1 MRKAQFG
8 VVFRVNTR
16 RSFMGTAEQFTV
28 LVAHEDPI
36 VSMGLVA
43 ALSQQADFKVTAV
56 DRDIADLDAMVRQH
70 CPDVVVADYQRGLAC
85 LRKGAER
92 QRPRDDSEKVVI
104 VTSRDRELEIRSA
117 LQLGI
122 RGYVLLG
129 TSLAEFVEGVRAVA
143 RGAHFLSR
151 SVAPRIASSL
161 AHNALTKRESDV
173 LQLLVEG
180 HVNKQIATELGI
192 ANETVKCHVKAILE
206 KLEASTRTHAAAIA
220 MKRGLVHARQSWPSL
235 RHPAGDISMSAA

>member
-1 MRKAQFG
+1 MST
-8 VVFRVNTR
+8 V
-16 RSFMGTAEQFTV
+16 EHFTV

-43 ALSQQADFKVTAV
+43 ALSQQADFRVTAV
-56 DRDIADLDAMVRQH
+56 DRDVADLDAAVRQH
-70 CPDVVVADYQRGLAC
+70 RPDVVVADYQRGLTC
-85 LRKGAER
+85 LRAER
-92 QRPRDDSEKVVI
+92 QRSRDDSEKVVI

-129 TSLAEFVEGVRAVA
+129 TSLAEFVDGMRAVA

-220 MKRGLVHARQSWPSL
+220 MKRGLVHARQGWPSL